1 MHETKLAHLPE
12 GPRMAVVGVE
22 IASAAEDAIRE
33 LLLARLSAAY
43 RLATCILR
51 DRDAA
56 QDAVQEAALR
66 AWTHRRELRDPGRVD
81 AWFMRIV
88 VNVCRAELER
98 QARRPAAVEDEAVYE
113 AAGAPVDSVG
123 LRDEVGR
130 AVARLS
136 TDEQIVVALRFGRD
150 LTVPQIAAQTGLRE
164 GTVKSR
170 LHSAQDHLRAAFA
183 AERRAEEAW
192 R

>member
-1 MHETKLAHLPE
+1 MT
-12 GPRMAVVGVE
+12 VVGIEV
-22 IASAAEDAIRE
+22 ASGAEDAIHE
-33 LLLARLSAAY
+33 LLLSRLSDAY
-43 RLATCILR
+43 RVATCILR

-66 AWTHRRELRDPGRVD
+66 AWTHRGELRDPDRVD

-98 QARRPAAVEDEAVYE
+98 LARRPAAVGGEAVYE
-113 AAGAPVDSVG
+113 AAAGPGDPAG

-130 AVARLS
+130 AVARL
-136 TDEQIVVALRFGRD
+136 TLDEQIVVALRFGRD

-170 LHSAQDHLRAAFA
+170 LHSAQEHLRAAFA